1 MELINNNT
9 NFKLTNLKFTKYH
22 FMSGEVYNGCPIK
35 TSIEIKFDNYN
46 LSTNKEITTKCIV
59 HTYMLEHNFEKQT
72 NFHQYELE
80 NSENIIKSLEQIDFK
95 NLKNNYFSNDSF
107 HRHSHWEL
115 EYNDYFKI
123 VGTFD
128 NEIDEIKEIK
138 RILDFEQIERQELE
152 KVEEKIKNTKFSIS
166 IKDAIKN
173 FIYKMQTASDIENGL
188 LDGTIIFNIKDEE
201 EFTKLTEDLN
211 ELYNISNNKTELH
224 NNDEMKQF
232 LINWL
237 KKIEEV
243 NKIADELIE
252 KYNTAVENNLPTE
265 DLATIWSKIKELRGI
280 TKQEIFKDKLEY
292 EDKVEYLEGNLN
304 QEEVDLLNKNSWLPI
319 NLLSNDVRIL
329 EMQQIEGL
337 SSFRNIMSYE
347 YHCKDFLI
355 EFSGY
360 PTDESIYRATNFHLY
375 TSKYDF
381 VGIRVGIT
389 KKEDVI
395 NTLLKYNFEIVEDE
409 ENTKSIND
417 KVFKRKN
424 CKVVVSFQ
432 DNIINRLDIK
442 METKYLGNRLY

>member
-1 MELINNNT
+1 
-9 NFKLTNLKFTKYH
+9 
-22 FMSGEVYNGCPIK
+22 
-35 TSIEIKFDNYN
+35 
-46 LSTNKEITTKCIV
+46 
-59 HTYMLEHNFEKQT
+59 MLEHNFEKQT
-72 NFHQYELE
+72 NFQQYELE
-80 NSENIIKSLEQIDFK
+80 NSENIIKSLEQIDLK

-107 HRHSHWEL
+107 HIHSHWEL
-115 EYNDYFKI
+115 EYNNYFKI

-128 NEIDEIKEIK
+128 NEIYEIKEIK

-173 FIYKMQTASDIENGL
+173 FMNKMQTASDIENGL
-188 LDGTIIFNIKDEE
+188 LNGTIIFDIKDEE
-201 EFTKLTEDLN
+201 EFTELTEDLN
-211 ELYNISNNKTELH
+211 ELYNISNNKPELQ

-252 KYNTAVENNLPTE
+252 KYNTAVEKNLPTE
-265 DLATIWSKIKELRGI
+265 DLATTWHKIKELRGI
-280 TKQEIFKDKLEY
+280 TKKEINHTIQ
-292 EDKVEYLEGNLN
+292 EDKIEHLEGNLT

-319 NLLSNDVRIL
+319 NLLSNDVRML

-360 PTDESIYRATNFHLY
+360 PTDENIYRATRFHLY

-381 VGIRVGIT
+381 ISIRVGIT
-389 KKEDVI
+389 KEEEAI
-395 NTLLKYNFEIVEDE
+395 NTLLKHNFEIVENE
-409 ENTKSIND
+409 KNINYNND

-432 DNIINRLDIK
+432 NNIVSQLDIS

>member
-46 LSTNKEITTKCIV
+46 LSTNKEITTKCIE

-72 NFHQYELE
+72 NFQQYELE

-115 EYNDYFKI
+115 EYNNYFKI

-173 FIYKMQTASDIENGL
+173 FINKMQTASDIENGL
-188 LDGTIIFNIKDEE
+188 LDGTIIFDIKDEN
-201 EFTKLTEDLN
+201 EFSELTEDLN
-211 ELYNISNNKTELH
+211 ELYNISNNKSELQ
-224 NNDEMKQF
+224 NNDEMKHF

-243 NKIADELIE
+243 NKIADELI
-252 KYNTAVENNLPTE
+252 KKHNTAVENDLPSE
-265 DLATIWSKIKELRGI
+265 SPVDILRKIKELRGI
-280 TKQEIFKDKLEY
+280 TKQEIQHTIQ
-292 EDKVEYLEGNLN
+292 EDKIEYLEGNLI

-360 PTDESIYRATNFHLY
+360 PTDENIYRATKFHLY

-381 VGIRVGIT
+381 IGIRVGIT
-389 KKEDVI
+389 KEEDVI

-409 ENTKSIND
+409 RNINYNND
-417 KVFKRKN
+417 KIFKRKN

-432 DNIINRLDIK
+432 NNIVSQLDISMK
-442 METKYLGNRLY
+442 TKYLGNRLY